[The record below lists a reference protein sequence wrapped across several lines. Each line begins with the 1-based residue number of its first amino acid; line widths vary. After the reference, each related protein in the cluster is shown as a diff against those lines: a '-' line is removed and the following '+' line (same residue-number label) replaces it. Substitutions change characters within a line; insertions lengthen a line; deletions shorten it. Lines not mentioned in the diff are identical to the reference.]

1 MQHRRAGAAG
11 QRGFGLGLATVKRII
26 DAHGGRIWVDSRPG
40 QGATF
45 FFTFALEKQESFSPK
60 KTDRGSQGIFL
71 LDNIRLSGY
80 KKFMKSE
87 ARLFKSMAD
96 ETRLRI
102 LWLLLAKEELCVC
115 DIMGV
120 LGITQSKASRH
131 LRYLYHLGW
140 VTDRR
145 EAVWM
150 NYRLSVTPGSPQDK
164 QLKLLAEILGS
175 RPEAQAL
182 RDRLEQWLTAK
193 GQSKEG
199 TASEGA
205 AACRCS

>member
-1 MQHRRAGAAG
+1 M
-11 QRGFGLGLATVKRII
+11 
-26 DAHGGRIWVDSRPG
+26 
-40 QGATF
+40 
-45 FFTFALEKQESFSPK
+45 K
-60 KTDRGSQGIFL
+60 K
-71 LDNIRLSGY
+71 
-80 KKFMKSE
+80 E
-87 ARLFKSMAD
+87 AQLFKSLAD

-102 LWLLLAKEELCVC
+102 IWLLMEKGELCVC

-145 EAVWM
+145 EGVWM
-150 NYRLSVTPGSPQDK
+150 NYRLSVPPGSAEDQ

-182 RDRLEQWLTAK
+182 KDRLEQWLAAK
-193 GQSKEG
+193 GQGK
-199 TASEGA
+199 EGA
-205 AACRCS
+205 AACQCS